1 MNLQICIQLIK
12 YAQDQGEVNTKCIIF
27 YKPLIYLHTLKG
39 RVHPT

>member
-12 YAQDQGEVNTKCIIF
+12 YAQDQGEVNNKCIIF
-27 YKPLIYLHTLKG
+27 ISPKYILHTLKG